1 MWVYAMGTFSKDSHA
16 GPPVDI
22 RPQHTPVI
30 PTGDYTLAGDEGL
43 LREIGLL
50 EQRAEALTAEIRR
63 REALEAELV
72 SALARERAARV
83 EAEVAA
89 RAKGDFLAVMSHE
102 LRTPLNAIG
111 GYVQLIELGVHGA
124 LTDGQRAAL
133 GRVQQSQR
141 ILLSLINQVLDLARI
156 DQGHME
162 YAIDTIPVSSVVS
175 DVCAM
180 VAPLLQSKQLT
191 CDVNG
196 SLAATSV
203 SPVLVRADRDK
214 LQQILL
220 NLLSN
225 AIKFTPDGG
234 DITVDATVTDAPPVV
249 DIRVRDTGVGIAP
262 EDAARIFAPF
272 VQVAAKGG
280 GTGLGLAISRSL
292 ARDMGGDLT
301 VESTVGSGSTFTLSL
316 PRA

>member
-1 MWVYAMGTFSKDSHA
+1 MRWRTFPEDSHA
-16 GPPVDI
+16 GPLADI
-22 RPQHTPVI
+22 CPSCAHVTTP
-30 PTGDYTLAGDEGL
+30 GDDTQADDEGR
-43 LREIGLL
+43 LREIRVL
-50 EQRAEALTAEIRR
+50 EQRVEALTAEIRR

-72 SALARERAARV
+72 SALTRERAARV
-83 EAEVAA
+83 EADVAA

-124 LTDGQRAAL
+124 LTDEQRAAL
-133 GRVQQSQR
+133 ARVQQSQR
-141 ILLSLINQVLDLARI
+141 HLLSLINRVLDLARI

-162 YAIDTIPVSSVVS
+162 YTIATIPVSSAVS

-180 VAPLLQSKQLT
+180 VAPLLQSKRLT

-196 SLAATSV
+196 SLAATSASVV
-203 SPVLVRADRDK
+203 SVRADRDK

-225 AIKFTPDGG
+225 AIKFTPEGG
-234 DITVDATVTDAPPVV
+234 DITVDAIVTDASPVV
-249 DIRVRDTGVGIAP
+249 HIRVRDTGVGMSP

-280 GTGLGLAISRSL
+280 GSGLGLTISRSL

-301 VESTVGSGSTFTLSL
+301 VVSTVGHGSTFTLSL